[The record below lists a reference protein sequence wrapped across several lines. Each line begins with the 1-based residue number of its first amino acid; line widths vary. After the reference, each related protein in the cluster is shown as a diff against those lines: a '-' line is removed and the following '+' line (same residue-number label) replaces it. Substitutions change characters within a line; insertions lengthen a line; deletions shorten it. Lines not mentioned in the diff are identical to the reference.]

1 MKMNMDLL
9 KKRIKVAKKEIK
21 ADMVIKNGKILNVF
35 TGDITEGDIAIAD
48 GVIAGVG
55 QYDGEEIID
64 AKNKVIVPGFIDG
77 HMHIESTMLT
87 PKELS
92 KVLIQHGVTT
102 VMADPHELANVA
114 GKEGINFMLN
124 ASENLPVDVFVM
136 LPSCVPATPF
146 ENSGAKLGAED
157 LQPFYNHPRVL
168 GLAEFMDFPSIA
180 NLNEGMLDKIV
191 DAHLNGAII
200 DGHATGL
207 GRDELN
213 VYISTGIYADHECAT
228 IEEAK
233 ERLELGMYLMIR
245 EGTAAKELKKLIGVV
260 NPVNSRRCML
270 VTDDKLLDDLL
281 SEGSVDHNVRLAI
294 NEGVDPVTAIQMVTI
309 NAAEFF
315 GLRSFGAIAPGYVA
329 DLLVLDDLKSI
340 SIDTVI
346 KKGKC
351 VVENKALKKEV
362 TEINDSVKELSSKL
376 PKVNMKEFQK
386 NAFEIPLT
394 SSLCN
399 VIEIEPNSLIT
410 YHRVEKVDIDNG
422 IFMPSTNKDQLKMA
436 VIERHHATGNI
447 GLGIVKGFGIKNGA
461 IATTV
466 AHDSHNIVVV
476 GTSDEEMFLAVE
488 HLKKINGGIAIAKG
502 NEVITELPLVIGGL
516 ISDKGYLEVKNQL
529 SILNEAL
536 GGIGFDSD
544 FDPFLTLS
552 FLTLPVIPEIKLTDR
567 GLFEFKTF
575 SHINVEA

>member
-21 ADMVIKNGKILNVF
+21 ADIVVKNGKILNVF
-35 TGDITEGDIAIAD
+35 TGDITEGDIAISD

-55 QYDGEEIID
+55 KYDGEEIID
-64 AKNKVIVPGFIDG
+64 AKDKVIVPGFIDG

-102 VMADPHELANVA
+102 IMADPHELANVA
-114 GKEGINFMLN
+114 GTDGINFMLK
-124 ASENLPVDVFVM
+124 ASENLPVDVFIM

-146 ENSGAKLGAED
+146 ENSGAKLGAKD
-157 LQPFYNHPRVL
+157 LQHFYNHPRVL

-180 NLNEGMLDKIV
+180 NLNEGMLEKIV

-260 NPVNSRRCML
+260 NPVNSRRCIL

-294 NEGVDPVTAIQMVTI
+294 KEGVDPVTAIQMVTI

-329 DLLVLDDLKSI
+329 DLLLLDDLKSI
-340 SIDTVI
+340 SINTVI

-351 VVENKALKKEV
+351 VVENNELKKEV
-362 TEINDSVKELSSKL
+362 LEINDGIEELSVKL
-376 PKVNMKEFQK
+376 PKVNMKEFEI

-422 IFMPSTNKDQLKMA
+422 MFMPSTNKDQLKMA

-447 GLGIVKGFGIKNGA
+447 GLGIVKGFGIKSGA

-476 GTSDEEMFLAVE
+476 GTSDEEMFLAVN
-488 HLKKINGGIAIAKG
+488 HLKKINGGISIVKG
-502 NEVITELPLVIGGL
+502 KEVTAALPLGIGGL
-516 ISDKGYLEVKNQL
+516 ISEHEYLEVKNQL

-536 GGIGFDSD
+536 GVVGFGGN